1 MTKKIIISVLG
12 ILLTTSC
19 LLQAEEIEIR
29 LMEVIEMGTMPEN
42 DPLDGPIQSGNVPT
56 RPTDFRATIDGTT
69 LVVTK
74 QESAISSAQAI
85 VANASTGSIVVNQPF
100 TTSIT
105 QQIATPGVYALR
117 IHTAGGD
124 LIGQFIVQ

>member
-1 MTKKIIISVLG
+1 MKSKMIALALSL
-12 ILLTTSC
+12 LLTMPC
-19 LLQAEEIEIR
+19 VLRAEEIEIR
-29 LMEVIEMGTMPEN
+29 LMEVIEMELVSG
-42 DPLDGPIQSGNVPT
+42 DLPLDEPDQNPNNPP

-74 QESAISSAQAI
+74 QESAIPSAQAI

-105 QQIATPGVYALR
+105 QQISTPGVYALR
-117 IHTAGGD
+117 IHTVGGD

>member
-1 MTKKIIISVLG
+1 MKPKMIALALSL
-12 ILLTTSC
+12 LLTMPC
-19 LLQAEEIEIR
+19 VVRAEEIEIQ
-29 LMEVIEMGTMPEN
+29 LYEMVEVILLPGDN
-42 DPLDGPIQSGNVPT
+42 PLDDSSNPPILPPSHT
-56 RPTDFRATIDGTT
+56 SFRATIDGTT

-74 QESAISSAQAI
+74 QESAIPSAQAI

-105 QQIATPGVYALR
+105 QQISTPGVY
-117 IHTAGGD
+117 GGD

>member
-1 MTKKIIISVLG
+1 MKKYCLSLALVFLFAVQHNLYAEEKE
-12 ILLTTSC
+12 ILLM
-19 LLQAEEIEIR
+19 EIINMEII
-29 LMEVIEMGTMPEN
+29 VG
-42 DPLDGPIQSGNVPT
+42 DSPLDSPEQAPDVPT
-56 RPTDFRATIDGTT
+56 RPTSFRATIDGTT

-74 QESAISSAQAI
+74 QESAIPSAQAI

-117 IHTAGGD
+117 IHTVGGD

>member
-1 MTKKIIISVLG
+1 MKPKMIALALSL
-12 ILLTTSC
+12 LLTMPC
-19 LLQAEEIEIR
+19 VVRAEEIEIQ
-29 LMEVIEMGTMPEN
+29 LYEMVEVILLPGDN
-42 DPLDGPIQSGNVPT
+42 PLDDSSNPPINPP
-56 RPTDFRATIDGTT
+56 RPNDFRATIDGTT

-74 QESAISSAQAI
+74 QESAIPSAQAI
-85 VANASTGSIVVNQPF
+85 VANASTGSIVVNQQF

-105 QQIATPGVYALR
+105 QQISTPGVYALR

>member
-1 MTKKIIISVLG
+1 MKRKMIALVLG
-12 ILLTTSC
+12 MLLTMPC
-19 LLQAEEIEIR
+19 VLCAQEVEIL
-29 LMEVIEMGTMPEN
+29 LMEVIGAEIISGDE
-42 DPLDGPIQSGNVPT
+42 PLDGADKEDKTPP
-56 RPTDFRATIDGTT
+56 RPRDFRATIDGTM

-74 QESAISSAQAI
+74 QESAIPSAQAI

-105 QQIATPGVYALR
+105 QQISTPGVYALR

>member
-1 MTKKIIISVLG
+1 MPCVLR
-12 ILLTTSC
+12 
-19 LLQAEEIEIR
+19 AEEIEIQ
-29 LMEVIEMGTMPEN
+29 LMEVVEMSFIPGDN
-42 DPLDGPIQSGNVPT
+42 PLDDSNQSPKDPP
-56 RPTDFRATIDGTT
+56 RSTDFRATIDGTT

-74 QESAISSAQAI
+74 QESAIPSAQAI

-105 QQIATPGVYALR
+105 QQISTPGVYALR

-124 LIGQFIVQ
+124 LIGQFVVQ

>member
-1 MTKKIIISVLG
+1 MRNNYFSLALTVLMSVP
-12 ILLTTSC
+12 C
-19 LLQAEEIEIR
+19 MLQAEEIEIQ
-29 LMEVIEMGTMPEN
+29 LMEVIQMEVLQGDN
-42 DPLDGPIQSGNVPT
+42 PLDGPDHMGTEPT
-56 RPTDFRATIDGTT
+56 RPNDFRATIDGTT

-74 QESAISSAQAI
+74 QESAIPSAQAI

-105 QQIATPGVYALR
+105 QQISTPGVYALR

>member
-1 MTKKIIISVLG
+1 MKPKMIALALSL
-12 ILLTTSC
+12 LLTMPC
-19 LLQAEEIEIR
+19 VVRAEEIEIQ
-29 LMEVIEMGTMPEN
+29 LYEMVEVILLPGDN
-42 DPLDGPIQSGNVPT
+42 PLDDSSNPPILPPSPT
-56 RPTDFRATIDGTT
+56 SFRATIDGTT

-74 QESAISSAQAI
+74 QESAIPSAQAI

-105 QQIATPGVYALR
+105 QQISTPGVYALR